1 MATGS
6 LGVDHASMPVQGKF
20 ERSIDD
26 LMLEIE
32 FNGAKRQVPVGT
44 TILDLLQE
52 SRIETRFCAV
62 ESNLDIVP
70 KSHYGSHQVQSGDK
84 IEVVTLVGGG

>member
-1 MATGS
+1 MGS
-6 LGVDHASMPVQGKF
+6 TLGVDYASKPVQGTF
-20 ERSIDD
+20 SRSIDD
-26 LMLEIE
+26 LMVEIE
-32 FNGAKRQVPVGT
+32 FNGTKRQVPVGT

-52 SRIETRFCAV
+52 SKIETRFCAV

-70 KSHYGSHQVQSGDK
+70 KSSYGTHQVQAGDK